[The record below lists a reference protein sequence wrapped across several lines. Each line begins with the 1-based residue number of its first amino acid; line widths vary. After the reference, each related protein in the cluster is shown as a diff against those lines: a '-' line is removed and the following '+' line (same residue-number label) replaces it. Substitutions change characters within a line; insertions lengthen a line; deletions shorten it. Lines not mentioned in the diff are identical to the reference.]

1 MCKKGNVNMKLDKN
15 TMKKLVFLIA
25 FAIGFYMLLDNVKTV
40 VGVVGYVFQISF
52 PLVLGFFIAFV
63 LNVPLRAIEK
73 RFFKSKNK
81 LVQKIK
87 RPLSLVLAILIVTGI
102 VAGVLWLVIP
112 ELFKTVQLLVD
123 IFPDFM
129 DKMVA
134 KAEGLYN
141 KYPEFKNIVDAVADN
156 KDEITA
162 KLVEILQA
170 TAGGILG
177 STFTFISSLFGG
189 VVNAVIGIIFA
200 VYILANKESLKTN
213 VTKVLR
219 AWFPENQTAK
229 FFHICQVANDIFGKF
244 VVGQF
249 TEAIILGTLC
259 MLGMLIFNFP
269 YAGMIG
275 ALVGIT
281 ALIPI
286 VGAFI
291 GAGVGAFMIMMD
303 DPIKA
308 VLFIIYIIVL
318 QQIEGNLIY
327 PKVVGSSVGLPA
339 MWVLAAVTVGGALAG
354 IVGMI
359 VGVPIA
365 STCYFLLRENVNG
378 HYEKVENRKK
388 RAEILAEL
396 AKDTN
401 KVTPVKVVSHEEITK
416 DGD

>member
-1 MCKKGNVNMKLDKN
+1 MKLDKN
-15 TMKKLVFLIA
+15 NMKKLVFLIA
-25 FAIGFYMLLDNVKTV
+25 FAIAFYMLLNNIKPVLN
-40 VGVVGYVFQISF
+40 GLGYVFSISF

-63 LNVPLRAIEK
+63 LNVPLSAIEK
-73 RFFKSKNK
+73 RLFKSQKK
-81 LVQKIK
+81 FVKKIK
-87 RPLSLVLAILIVTGI
+87 RPASIVLSIILITGI
-102 VAGVLWLVIP
+102 VTGVLWLVIP
-112 ELFKTVQLLVD
+112 ELVKTVQLLID
-123 IFPDFM
+123 IFPDFL
-129 DKMVA
+129 DRVISKGE
-134 KAEGLYN
+134 KLYN
-141 KYPEFKNIVDAVADN
+141 KYPEIKSIVDVISQN
-156 KDEITA
+156 RDEISG
-162 KLVEILQA
+162 KLMEILQA

-177 STFTFISSLFGG
+177 STFTFITSLFGG
-189 VVNAVIGIIFA
+189 VVNAVIGIIFG
-200 VYILANKESLKTN
+200 VYILANKESLKKN
-213 VTKVLR
+213 VKKVLR

-229 FFHICQVANDIFGKF
+229 LFHVCEVANDIFAKF

-259 MLGMLIFNFP
+259 MLGMLLFNFP
-269 YAGMIG
+269 YAGMVG

-308 VLFIIYIIVL
+308 VLFIVYIVVL

-354 IVGMI
+354 IVGML

-365 STCYFLLRENVNG
+365 STCYYLLRENVNG
-378 HYEKVENRKK
+378 HYEKLENRKK
-388 RAEILAEL
+388 RAEVLAEL
-396 AKDTN
+396 AKEGK
-401 KVTPVKVVSHEEITK
+401 KVTPLKVVSHEETTK
-416 DGD
+416 DGE

>member
-1 MCKKGNVNMKLDKN
+1 MKLDKS

-25 FAIGFYMLLDNVKTV
+25 FAIAFYMLLNNIRTV
-40 VGVVGYVFQISF
+40 TGVVGYVFQISF

-73 RFFKSKNK
+73 RIFKGKNK
-81 LVQKIK
+81 FIQKIK
-87 RPLSLVLAILIVTGI
+87 RPVSIILSILIVAGVVT
-102 VAGVLWLVIP
+102 GVLWLVIP
-112 ELFKTVQLLVD
+112 ELIKTVQLLID

-129 DKMVA
+129 DRMVT
-134 KAEGLYN
+134 KAEKLYN
-141 KYPEFKNIVDAVADN
+141 KYPEIKSLVDTVAEN
-156 KDEITA
+156 KEEITA
-162 KLVEILQA
+162 KLVEVLQS

-177 STFTFISSLFGG
+177 STFTFLSSFFGG
-189 VVNAVIGIIFA
+189 VVNAVIGVIFG
-200 VYILANKESLKTN
+200 VYILANKESLKKN
-213 VTKVLR
+213 VKKVLN
-219 AWFPENQTAK
+219 AWFPKNQTAK
-229 FFHICQVANDIFGKF
+229 FFHICEVANDIFGKF

-259 MLGMLIFNFP
+259 MLGMLVFNFP

-303 DPIKA
+303 NPLKA
-308 VLFIIYIIVL
+308 VLFVVYIVVL

-365 STCYFLLRENVNG
+365 STCYYLLRENVNG

-396 AKDTN
+396 AKEGN